1 MIMNLNL
8 FIIRL
13 EIENARL
20 EATANKQSKEINT
33 LQKGTHEAALVSLI
47 FLGWLTVYHECF
59 QFNGSCSC
67 PIHHINVTTF
77 SIQISI
83 SKACSKVFC
92 NESWFCH
99 VIVKARDSRISPR
112 KHRFLP

>member
-1 MIMNLNL
+1 MTVILNV

-47 FLGWLTVYHECF
+47 FWA
-59 QFNGSCSC
+59 GSQYS
-67 PIHHINVTTF
+67 V
-77 SIQISI
+77 S
-83 SKACSKVFC
+83 
-92 NESWFCH
+92 
-99 VIVKARDSRISPR
+99 
-112 KHRFLP
+112 

>member
-1 MIMNLNL
+1 MNTYKNLFKNNGTSCMTVILNV

-47 FLGWLTVYHECF
+47 FWAGSQYTV
-59 QFNGSCSC
+59 S
-67 PIHHINVTTF
+67 
-77 SIQISI
+77 
-83 SKACSKVFC
+83 
-92 NESWFCH
+92 
-99 VIVKARDSRISPR
+99 
-112 KHRFLP
+112 